1 MANIWNGNNPAL
13 NPTGM
18 NINGGMNQSNMQF
31 FGNNTNFLPRYEVI
45 QVNGENGVNAF
56 QMGPNSSV
64 LLLDTSAPI
73 VWLVQTDGA
82 GYKSKVPYDITP
94 HQAVPPV
101 DINQLQQRVA
111 QLEDLINAKYQ
122 SDDKST
128 KSARKSAENKQ

>member
-82 GYKSKVPYDITP
+82 GYKSKTPYDITP
-94 HQAVPPV
+94 HQAVSPV

-122 SDDKST
+122 SDDKPT
-128 KSARKSAENKQ
+128 KSARKSTENKQ

>member
-122 SDDKST
+122 SDDKPT
-128 KSARKSAENKQ
+128 KSARKSTENKQ

>member
-101 DINQLQQRVA
+101 DINQLQQRVT
-111 QLEDLINAKYQ
+111 QLEDLINAKHQ
-122 SDDKST
+122 SDDKPT
-128 KSARKSAENKQ
+128 KSARKSTENKQ

>member
-18 NINGGMNQSNMQF
+18 NGMNQSNMQF

-122 SDDKST
+122 SDDKPT
-128 KSARKSAENKQ
+128 KSARKSTENKQ

>member
-18 NINGGMNQSNMQF
+18 NVNGGMNQSNMQF

-101 DINQLQQRVA
+101 DVNQLQQRVA

-122 SDDKST
+122 SDDKPT
-128 KSARKSAENKQ
+128 KSARKSTENKQ

>member
-122 SDDKST
+122 SDDKPT

>member
-82 GYKSKVPYDITP
+82 GYKSKTPYDITP

-122 SDDKST
+122 SDDKPT
-128 KSARKSAENKQ
+128 KSARKSTENKQ

>member
-1 MANIWNGNNPAL
+1 
-13 NPTGM
+13 M

-122 SDDKST
+122 SDDKPT

>member
-64 LLLDTSAPI
+64 LLLDTSAPM
-73 VWLVQTDGA
+73 VWLVQPDGA
-82 GYKSKVPYDITP
+82 GYKSKTPYDITP

-122 SDDKST
+122 SDDKPT
-128 KSARKSAENKQ
+128 KSARKSTENKQ